1 MTVLGQHGHEALDP
15 ARLDPVLQAET
26 PTVEIRL
33 GDLPPVW
40 LKLEYLLPSGSTKDR
55 LAAHVLAEAIRS
67 GDLTTRST
75 VVEASSGST
84 SIALA
89 MACALLGVRFVAVL
103 PEGASTERLL
113 LVRRYGGEVRTTP
126 GGGGMAGAIE
136 ATEAM
141 AVADPA
147 VFLPRQFTNPLN
159 ADAHQHRTGP
169 ELLRAV
175 PGLDG
180 FVASVGT
187 GGTLMGV
194 GRAIRAVRPAAV
206 VARVV
211 VADGVLDAEQGGP
224 SCTGIP
230 GVVDCMSGLLDEAE
244 LDMPAP
250 IEVSRDEAIST
261 TRALCR
267 AGLPVGPSTGLNVA
281 GAARLAADMG
291 PGALVATV
299 ACDRMER
306 YFSTDLFADLA

>member
-1 MTVLGQHGHEALDP
+1 MTVSGARDDVALDP
-15 ARLDPVLQAET
+15 ARLDPVLRAET
-26 PTVEIRL
+26 PTVEIQL
-33 GDLPPVW
+33 DALPRIW

-55 LAAHVLAEAIRS
+55 LAAHVLAEAIRA
-67 GDLTTRST
+67 GVLTNRST

-103 PEGASTERLL
+103 PEGASSERLL

-126 GGGGMAGAIE
+126 AGGGMAGAIA
-136 ATEAM
+136 ATEEM
-141 AVADPA
+141 ASADPG
-147 VFLPRQFTNPLN
+147 VFLPRQFTNPSN
-159 ADAHQHRTGP
+159 ADAHEHRTGP

-175 PGLDG
+175 PDLDG

-194 GRAIRAVRPAAV
+194 GRAIRAAHPAAV

-211 VADGVLDAEQGGP
+211 VADGDLDAEQGGP

-244 LDMPAP
+244 LDMPDP
-250 IEVSRDEAIST
+250 IGISRDEAIAT

-281 GAARLAADMG
+281 GAARLAAQLG
-291 PGALVATV
+291 PQARVATV
-299 ACDRMER
+299 ACDRVER